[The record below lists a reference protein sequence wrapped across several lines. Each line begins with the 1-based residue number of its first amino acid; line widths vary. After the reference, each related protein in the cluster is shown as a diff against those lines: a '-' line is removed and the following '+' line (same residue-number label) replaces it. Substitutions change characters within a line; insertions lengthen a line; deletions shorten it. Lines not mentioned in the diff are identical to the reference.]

1 MNSLLKKIYVDP
13 NSSEENDQHILFT
26 HADKTWVMPE
36 RAVEG
41 AMDMYQPSTCA
52 GKKLKKSVVKK
63 NKTPFYARSSK
74 VEKANIEIDKG
85 IRKQLEEL
93 LDISNFYVATYMGD
107 STTSQNDKAVLQIYS
122 DDEIYAY
129 VKVTTNAENAKRFE
143 KEANALRFLREA
155 GIEYVPRVIG
165 LDLDSEVKMFAQSS
179 DKPMGQ
185 EVKLEFN
192 EQILDTV
199 KDIVGKTK
207 KNIEYKDSDFCK
219 SVEYLK
225 TQMDVFDKE
234 QQSIVD
240 EAIKKVESSDINFA
254 FSHRDFTPWNVYYVG
269 DEIRLFDLEYCSE
282 SMPEYV
288 DVFHYLTQ
296 TTLLGKRYTAQCV
309 MREYEHQLDLIKE
322 YVNDPK
328 FTYICYL
335 LWIISFYIERVDQNI
350 DRIIEKLDVWV
361 EMLEYLVKYL

>member
-1 MNSLLKKIYVDP
+1 MSEKELLKTLYLP
-13 NSSEENDQHILFT
+13 NDKEEQLVFEHDSKKWI
-26 HADKTWVMPE
+26 MPKQE
-36 RAVEG
+36 VRI
-41 AMDMYQPSTCA
+41 AMDMYQPSSFK
-52 GKKLKKSVVKK
+52 GRWLKSSVIKHQRKPIFDRNSKIELVKMSFS
-63 NKTPFYARSSK
+63 PAARRQ
-74 VEKANIEIDKG
+74 IEEILG
-85 IRKQLEEL
+85 IRDFYISAYIGEL
-93 LDISNFYVATYMGD
+93 W
-107 STTSQNDKAVLQIYS
+107 TSQNDKAVLQIYS

-129 VKVTTNAENAKRFE
+129 VKITTNAENAKRFE
-143 KEANALRFLREA
+143 KEANALSSLRES

-165 LDLDSEVKMFAQSS
+165 LDLDGEVKMFAQSS

-199 KDIVGKTK
+199 KDIVSKTK
-207 KNIEYKDSDFCK
+207 KNIDYKDSDFCK

-225 TQMDVFDKE
+225 TRMDVFDKE
-234 QQSIVD
+234 QQSIVN
-240 EAIKKVESSDINFA
+240 EAIKKVELTKINFA
-254 FSHRDFTPWNVYYVG
+254 FSHGDFTPWNVYYVS

-296 TTLLGKRYTAQCV
+296 MSLLGKRYTAQCA

-322 YVNDPK
+322 YVDDPK
-328 FTYICYL
+328 CTYICYL
-335 LWIISFYIERVDQNI
+335 LWIISFYIKRADQNI
-350 DRIIEKLDVWV
+350 DRIREALDVWV